1 MKRPFAV
8 TFLGWL
14 FIAVGLFAL
23 IYHLAKGG
31 LDIWMLLIVPFEI
44 IAIVAGVF
52 LLKGHNWAR
61 WLLLLWIA
69 FHVIAMALNSL
80 SESVPHLLLLVAVT
94 YFLFTPPDS
103 KYFGRARAEQSL

>member
-23 IYHLAKGG
+23 LYHLVKGR
-31 LDIWMLLIVPFEI
+31 LDVWMLLIAPFEM

-52 LLKGHNWAR
+52 LLKGRNWAR

-69 FHVIAMALNSL
+69 FHVIARALNSL
-80 SESVPHLLLLVAVT
+80 SESLPHLLLLVAVA

-103 KYFGRARAEQSL
+103 KYFGSARAE

>member
-14 FIAVGLFAL
+14 FIAVGLLAL
-23 IYHLAKGG
+23 LYHLIRGG
-31 LDIWMLLIVPFEI
+31 IDVWMLLIAPFEI
-44 IAIVAGVF
+44 IAVVTGYF
-52 LLKGHNWAR
+52 LLKGRNWAR

-69 FHVIAMALNSL
+69 FHVIARALNSL
-80 SESVPHLLLLVAVT
+80 SESVPHLLLLVAVA

-103 KYFGRARAEQSL
+103 KYFGRARAE

>member
-14 FIAVGLFAL
+14 FIAVGLLAL
-23 IYHLAKGG
+23 LYHLIRGG
-31 LDIWMLLIVPFEI
+31 IDVWMFLIAPFEM
-44 IAIVAGVF
+44 IAVVTGYF
-52 LLKGHNWAR
+52 LLKGRNWAR

-69 FHVIAMALNSL
+69 FHVIATGLNSL
-80 SESVPHLLLLVAVT
+80 SESVPHLLLLVAVA

-103 KYFGRARAEQSL
+103 KYFGSARAE